1 MGRTTSSRRRR
12 KRPASGAPVV
22 APPAPATPIRP
33 EPPFEIFLSG
43 TPGLE
48 DVLAEE
54 ARSAGFADAVAVPG
68 GVTLNGGW
76 AEVWRANLVLRG
88 ATRVLVRL
96 VEFRALHLAQLDKR
110 VRRVDWPAVLG
121 AGRAVTVETTCRK
134 SKIYHDGAATQR
146 IATAIGESMGEGA
159 GDGPPLQIRA
169 RIEDDLCTLS
179 LDSSGE
185 PLHRRGTKLAVGKAP
200 MRETLA
206 ASFLRQCGYD
216 GQEPVYDPMC
226 GSGTFVIEAAE
237 IAMGLAPGRMRDFAF
252 QTLPDFDAVA
262 FAAMRDGV
270 TPRQTSLRFV
280 GSDRDAGAVKMAT
293 ENADRAGVGDH
304 AEFRNCPVSEARPA
318 DGPPGLVMINPPYG
332 ARIGN
337 KKMLFALHGAL
348 GETLKTHF
356 RGWRVGL
363 MTTDNSLARSTGLPW
378 LPPGPPIPHGGL
390 KIRLYRTAPLP

>member
-146 IATAIGESMGEGA
+146 IATAIGESSRV
-159 GDGPPLQIRA
+159 PPW
-169 RIEDDLCTLS
+169 
-179 LDSSGE
+179 G
-185 PLHRRGTKLAVGKAP
+185 
-200 MRETLA
+200 REI
-206 ASFLRQCGYD
+206 SKFW
-216 GQEPVYDPMC
+216 EW
-226 GSGTFVIEAAE
+226 
-237 IAMGLAPGRMRDFAF
+237 
-252 QTLPDFDAVA
+252 TLPV
-262 FAAMRDGV
+262 
-270 TPRQTSLRFV
+270 SL
-280 GSDRDAGAVKMAT
+280 
-293 ENADRAGVGDH
+293 
-304 AEFRNCPVSEARPA
+304 
-318 DGPPGLVMINPPYG
+318 
-332 ARIGN
+332 
-337 KKMLFALHGAL
+337 
-348 GETLKTHF
+348 
-356 RGWRVGL
+356 
-363 MTTDNSLARSTGLPW
+363 
-378 LPPGPPIPHGGL
+378 
-390 KIRLYRTAPLP
+390 

>member
-1 MGRTTSSRRRR
+1 MGGTSSSRRRR
-12 KRPASGAPVV
+12 KRPSSAAPAV
-22 APPAPATPIRP
+22 APPAPATPTRP

-54 ARSAGFADAVAVPG
+54 ARGAGFADAVAVPG
-68 GVTLNGGW
+68 GVTLQGGW
-76 AEVWRANLVLRG
+76 PEVWRANLLLRG

-96 VEFRALHLAQLDKR
+96 AEFRALHLAQLDKR
-110 VRRVDWPAVLG
+110 VRRVDWAAVFG
-121 AGRAVTVETTCRK
+121 PGRAVTVETTCRK
-134 SKIYHDGAATQR
+134 SKIYHAGAATQR
-146 IATAIGESMGEGA
+146 IETAIREAMGEGT
-159 GDGPPLQIRA
+159 GEPLQIRA

-216 GQEPVYDPMC
+216 GREPVYDPMC

-237 IAMGLAPGRMRDFAF
+237 IAMGLAPGRARAFAF
-252 QTLPDFDAVA
+252 ETLPDFDAEA
-262 FAAMRDGV
+262 FAAMRAGV
-270 TPRQTSLRFV
+270 TPRETALRFV

-293 ENADRAGVGDH
+293 ENADRAGVGGIVEIRH
-304 AEFRNCPVSEARPA
+304 CSVSEARPPE
-318 DGPPGLVMINPPYG
+318 GPAGLVMINPPYG

-363 MTTDNSLARSTGLPW
+363 MTTDNALARATGLPW

-390 KIRLYRTAPLP
+390 KIRLYRTDPLP